1 MSRRRRLA
9 GLGAGM
15 LAVAA
20 LLAPW
25 QMAERSVERYLLS
38 ELSRKLGVSI
48 SSNGTGALA
57 ILPLP
62 RIIANEVMVASP
74 DGTFKVRVPRLRA
87 DVRLLSL
94 VGGRLEFDHV
104 ILHGPHVD
112 VVLPEGGIDPL
123 DLARSQ
129 LAAALPAMPHISV
142 RSNGAVFFRRGP
154 GIVSSVRDVNIE
166 ISARARGEAVEVEGS
181 SVWRG
186 ERLSF
191 AFASNSPERATL
203 PMARIRS
210 DLVNLDFASRRSA
223 GTSAEERGQL
233 EGPLQI
239 SAASMSRLG
248 SWLASG
254 SPVLLPLGRTALD
267 GTLKLTASG
276 AQISDATLTLGQD
289 PLTGAMDWR
298 ARDGRWRLTGTFA
311 GRSLDIGRPQ
321 SGIDARLFDMPDPSW
336 SALLDVDGLLAH
348 DIDLRLSL
356 QRVRLP
362 GLVLTDVAGQILGTD
377 QRLDVTVAKAD
388 LYRGTMRGRAS
399 VGRSDNGIEVRSQLV
414 ADKVD
419 LALLSQDLLE
429 TRRMS
434 GIGTLQ
440 YQVEGSGRTVAD
452 LTARTRGKISFGA
465 RNGDFLGTNLTD
477 AMRRLERQP
486 LAVMRD
492 WRGGRTGFEQI
503 ALSGTI
509 EDGVLDV
516 TEARA
521 NGPGYRLALE
531 GKVSLTERLYRLSGN
546 VQSATGGAQVP
557 FDVVGPL
564 TDPSVQVNLKAII
577 DRTGTTG
584 PLSSRQPN

>member
-9 GLGAGM
+9 GLGVGM

-62 RIIANEVMVASP
+62 RIIANEVMVAAP

>member
-1 MSRRRRLA
+1 
-9 GLGAGM
+9 M

>member
-1 MSRRRRLA
+1 MRRRWRIA
-9 GLGAGM
+9 GLLGA
-15 LAVAA
+15 LAAATA
-20 LLAPW
+20 LLVPW
-25 QMAERSVERYLLS
+25 HLAERSVERYLLAQ
-38 ELSRKLGVSI
+38 LSRNLGVSI

-62 RIIANEVMVASP
+62 RIVANEVMVAST
-74 DGTFKVRVPRLRA
+74 DGQVRVRIPRMRA

-94 VGGRLEFDHV
+94 VGGRLEFDHI
-104 ILHGPHVD
+104 ILHGPHMD
-112 VVLPEGGIDPL
+112 VILPEGGFDPL
-123 DLARSQ
+123 ELARSQ
-129 LAAALPAMPHISV
+129 LAATLPAMPHISV

-154 GIVSSVRDVNIE
+154 GIVSSVRDVNVE
-166 ISARARGEAVEVEGS
+166 ISARARGEAFEVEGS

-186 ERLSF
+186 ERLRF
-191 AFASNSPERATL
+191 AFASNSPQRATL

-210 DLVNLDFASRRSA
+210 DLVNLDFASRRNA
-223 GTSAEERGQL
+223 GASAEDRAQL
-233 EGPLQI
+233 EGQLQV

-267 GTLKLTASG
+267 GMLKLSGSG

-298 ARDGRWRLTGTFA
+298 AREGRWRLTGTFA

-321 SGIDARLFDMPDPSW
+321 SGIDARLFDLPDPSL
-336 SALLDVDGLLAH
+336 SAPLDVDGLLAH

-362 GLVLTDVAGQILGTD
+362 GLVLTDVAGQIMGTD
-377 QRLDVTVAKAD
+377 QRLDITVANAD
-388 LYRGTMRGRAS
+388 LYRGTVRGRAS
-399 VGRSDNGIEVRSQLV
+399 IGRSDNGIEVRSQLV

-419 LALLSQDLLE
+419 LALLSQDMLDS
-429 TRRMS
+429 RRMS

-440 YQVEGSGRTVAD
+440 YQIEGSGRTVAD
-452 LTARTRGKISFGA
+452 ITARTQGRLSFGA

-477 AMRRLERQP
+477 AMRRVERQP

-503 ALSGTI
+503 TLGGTI
-509 EDGVLDV
+509 QDGILDL

-521 NGPGYRLALE
+521 TGPGFRLALN
-531 GKVSLTERLYRLSGN
+531 GTVSLIERLYRLSGS
-546 VQSATGGAQVP
+546 VQSPAGGAQVP
-557 FDVVGPL
+557 FDVVGPV
-564 TDPSVQVNLKAII
+564 TDPSVQVNLKAIM
-577 DRTGTTG
+577 DRTGASN
-584 PLSSRQPN
+584 PLFSRQAN

>member
-9 GLGAGM
+9 GLGVGM

-191 AFASNSPERATL
+191 AFASNSPERSTL

>member
-1 MSRRRRLA
+1 MSRRWRLA
-9 GLGAGM
+9 GLLGA
-15 LAVAA
+15 LAAVAA
-20 LLAPW
+20 MLAPW
-25 QMAERSVERYLLS
+25 HLAERSVERYLLS
-38 ELSRKLGVSI
+38 QLSQNLGVSI

-62 RIIANEVMVASP
+62 RIVANEVTVASA
-74 DGTFKVRVPRLRA
+74 DGDIKLRIPRLRA

-94 VGGRLEFDHV
+94 VGGRLEFDHI

-112 VVLPEGGIDPL
+112 VTLPENGIEPL
-123 DLARSQ
+123 ELARSQ
-129 LAAALPAMPHISV
+129 LAAAWPAIPHISV
-142 RSNGAVFFRRGP
+142 RNNGEVFFRRGP

-166 ISARARGEAVEVEGS
+166 VSARARGEAFEVEGS

-186 ERLSF
+186 ERLRF

-203 PMARIRS
+203 PMVRIRS
-210 DLVNLDFASRRSA
+210 DLVNLDFASRRNA
-223 GTSAEERGQL
+223 GTSADDRALLEGQL
-233 EGPLQI
+233 QV

-267 GTLKLTASG
+267 GTLKLSGSG
-276 AQISDATLTLGQD
+276 AQIADATLTLGQD

-298 ARDGRWRLTGTFA
+298 AREGRWRLTGTFA

-321 SGIDARLFDMPDPSW
+321 SGIDARLFDLPDPSV
-336 SALLDVDGLLAH
+336 SAPLDVDGLLAH

-356 QRVRLP
+356 HRVRLP
-362 GLVLTDVAGQILGTD
+362 GLVLTDVAAQIMGTD
-377 QRLDVTVAKAD
+377 QRLDVTVANAD

-399 VGRSDNGIEVRSQLV
+399 IGRSDNGIELRSQLV

-419 LALLSQDLLE
+419 LALLSQDLLDS
-429 TRRMS
+429 RRMS

-440 YQVEGSGRTVAD
+440 YQIEGSGRTAAD
-452 LTARTRGKISFGA
+452 LTARTQGKISFGA
-465 RNGDFLGTNLTD
+465 RNGDFLGTNLTEV
-477 AMRRLERQP
+477 MRRLERQP

-492 WRGGRTGFEQI
+492 WRVGRTSFDQV
-503 ALSGTI
+503 ALGGTI
-509 EDGVLDV
+509 QDGILDL

-521 NGPGYRLALE
+521 NGPGYRLALN
-531 GKVSLTERLYRLSGN
+531 GTVSLIERLYRLSGS
-546 VQSATGGAQVP
+546 VQSQTGGAQVP

-564 TDPSVQVNLKAII
+564 TDPSVQVNLKAIM
-577 DRTGTTG
+577 DRTGTPS
-584 PLSSRQPN
+584 PLFSRQAN